1 MPIPTASFLLG
12 IVVLGYLSTFVVF
25 AILRIIT
32 GISIQR
38 LGYTGVRHVSFS
50 PRHGVRIDIRGLDL
64 SAHRPTF
71 ALPTW
76 CSLVVTGL
84 VVTLDPVALSQPK
97 KRPDKGL
104 ADAKSAKPK
113 PNGSPGKPAFNDGD
127 SDGHGKLWRKLTE
140 IKDKIKLLHTK
151 IRWIKLVDL
160 VASAS
165 TVHVLGVGSIRAER
179 ISLSVDTRSQTV
191 DRSKLFQHNKT
202 KPETQVPAE
211 WRGVVRSI
219 LFTSEGRETTEILDY
234 CTLNIHGM
242 LHNELQGLRD
252 ASIALKLGRLKV
264 PYDDIEHAK
273 KCADMLRGTN
283 AQPRSDHTSD
293 DISLVDAL
301 EEIEK
306 PGSRDDRIVRTVSDS
321 RAFIASI
328 LRGIQEVQFAVG
340 FFGLSQKLDVTG
352 HTGKDVYFNLAM
364 KEVGLDVLRLD
375 PKSPAHRMYF
385 STSDVAHQGLVTAIA
400 ISAGI
405 DDGQEHPE
413 RMIYVPMVT
422 ATVKTTLPSRTIHYT
437 RDIDAKERNTNM
449 LYANFVCTSP
459 SVDLDPKHLPLVRDL
474 LKRRTSSGKPER
486 QHLST
491 RHNLISQLLPKAHVK
506 VSINEPVVRVSLPPM
521 DKANSVEG
529 DFDLLISSMSS
540 ITFDCD
546 SSHGVEQGV
555 HYSLCSQYRHTQHH
569 LYYQTAAGDRHD
581 LLRNE
586 TVEVQVDF
594 NAIPEPLVTANFQF
608 RTFSLFLVRPD
619 ICEGVRQIVR
629 QLRKNVLAKHEPHP
643 GPKASFLR
651 TLPSWLVRCR
661 LEGTD
666 FGLELAGTDEQ
677 VSKDTRGFAL
687 NLETWTTEYKAQRE
701 EETDSATRHTSVSRA
716 PPGKDKPASRQSSPK
731 RINQSF
737 ADGRRLTLH
746 LQNLEGSIVDSV
758 DASEPANFLSLPRF
772 EVAFSTATDVNG
784 PVFHINS
791 YARSLLMHYSLYN
804 HFAMGVAVMVIRRT
818 FLETV
823 QDDTVKPLAPS
834 RPSSLYVLG
843 DAPSVAEKLN
853 EVAQHELTTI
863 DFKANLIQLKARMPA
878 DPPMMLQLFA
888 VETGRHR
895 WSHPFLR
902 CKMARMY
909 VRAPRT
915 EKVWSRIVSL
925 KTLRLDL
932 RDFKRRVG
940 KNSVTEKSFDV
951 ALDVMRLA
959 VPHGLVVHN
968 IFDNITNVMKTSK
981 QLQHHFVTGTNDYV
995 LTKEP
1000 EGPKHVPRITVRTQ
1014 LFLFDMEDSGF
1025 EWKLGAIYRAGL
1037 QEQKQRLAREEAFK
1051 LKEKRLARSAQRGT
1065 SRFRPHSAHI
1075 GERSSSSTRT
1085 PNVGKQRS
1093 RSTQPAARAS
1103 PKQVQGQGRYTMRYD
1118 TDGRCG
1124 IGDTSQLPID
1134 TAREKLHQLNAQ
1146 SWKARIDLV
1155 MSYQSHAVREIR
1167 ALLYGADDVSEDRE
1181 NQEPVL
1187 AISQRP
1193 GLMIACA
1200 SDLSLT
1206 IDKPSF
1212 PINEVQNFLH
1222 DVGKGMP
1229 FDMKYGLLLPMNI
1242 HVTTSELRFHLRDY
1256 PLPLLHVPMLANGQ
1270 SARLPTLSMRTDFV
1284 IAEEFRD
1291 VESQRQVAVEVVP
1304 ARKMGNPAKGNFSID
1319 VRRTISPVKTYS
1331 DMKFEIN
1338 TSHSTKISWGTSYQ
1352 PAIQDTMQVIEGFTK
1367 PPVDTSDRVGFW
1379 DKIRLSFHSRVNVA
1393 WKGDGDLHLILKGT
1407 RDPYAVTGNGAGLV
1421 MVWRNDV
1428 RWNIAQNR
1436 DGRKFMTVDSGDY
1449 ILAVPDFNGYARKS
1463 QEDNAI
1469 TDGGI
1474 SVASTIKQRDAIFR
1488 KVVMK
1493 LSGRV
1498 QWLAGLMF
1506 ERDTSDGKRAF
1517 DFKPHY
1523 DVVMKHPDFAEAPAG
1538 EIYDAYRGFRS
1549 NHIHMS
1555 VAVSA
1560 PHDRDWSLSNV
1571 KPSSNYNALHL
1582 TPRFFSHF
1590 FDWWKMFSGTMSL
1603 PIRQGPLWGVTQKK
1617 SKKFGR
1623 HMATLKYNLLLSP
1636 VYISHVYKH
1645 KDAEEYKGT
1654 TVSATGLKMK
1664 LDSFML
1670 DLHQRREHFDIKD
1683 NEGNTTKKTSAMRIN
1698 QAQLDF
1704 IHADL
1709 RALSASIAGTS
1720 ADDIDK
1726 ADEETL
1732 ASLHGQ
1738 ATAIDMSKFDIPDND
1753 FDWIDMDDFVELDW
1767 ILPAE
1772 ADPETRILPLG
1783 YAPRFTYFRQ
1793 TDHGGMIAG
1802 DPSRTSPFGDEP
1814 THYCVMSQQN
1824 DPRRVQSELIEHRL
1838 ATLRSQREQN
1848 ERAIGEQELKL
1859 AQNVTSDKAARVK
1872 LEQKLN
1878 VLQTHSAHLHRKR
1891 EFLQNLLDAL
1901 AHRLKHDDPSIVPEL
1916 ETSEAFFEAHEK
1928 PRRPDS
1934 DHADLHAHAD
1944 TLPLA
1949 DYTSDFNNRFVVHN
1963 AQIKW
1968 NNSLRNIIL
1977 RYIHQNSQRRGFVYY
1992 MSRRAVKFILDVLE
2006 ERKKSDSAS
2015 TPTHRPSHFTQIST
2029 LSSGVDDEATVQ
2041 ERIEQLLADGRAFV
2055 NADEP
2060 TGSRE
2065 GPRRTEGPTD
2075 HIAHEFTPLNV
2086 YHFRLI
2092 APQIQLQS
2100 EKNPKSAVLV
2110 TAKGM
2115 QLKVVEIMDKDN
2127 VTDDVSGLVQRRI
2140 TAAADSLQM
2149 FVTSTKTFSTEFF
2162 HMYSA
2167 NLYGAKAGTQ
2177 WPPWVPMEIM
2187 FEFQTNPYGFN
2198 RVVRRTS
2205 ASLRYDKYNNLRLKY
2220 NDDVSSGEEKKAKS
2234 EKESEERIDHV
2245 WLEFPE
2251 FRAVCDS
2258 AQYYS
2263 MYIIVM
2269 DLLLYNEPLE
2279 KTRGERLE
2287 KIMLASDFSDLT
2299 GAPEMVE
2306 MLQDRIRQLEEIKM
2320 YFQINEKYL
2329 DRQGWKDR
2337 ITMEQDLASCGDEL
2351 FFMMKAITTAQQRL
2365 EDRREQANATG
2376 LLHLSMFAKE
2386 IAWHLVRDQSE
2397 SLVEFQL
2404 KNASFDRTLNNDGSN
2419 YNVMEIARMNGFNLL
2434 PDALYPEII
2443 APFTNE
2449 ARGGR
2454 ELMTDEK
2461 MLRVNWLM
2469 LEAIAGIPVV
2479 DYFEIDL
2486 VPLKMQ
2492 VEREVAKKLFEYVF
2506 PGVGGN
2512 AFEGGGFS
2520 PFTVK
2525 NILPTQDEE
2534 DESDPI
2540 EKASGTAGTA
2550 TPRLSTQSREIE
2562 PDHSHGTTDG
2572 FGSLRRRLHPTLH
2585 LPKQRGSRAEH
2596 KGLGISNGG
2605 HNHHGFTLFQ
2615 HSDQSKTS
2623 LAQRSGASR
2632 QALSSMNAPG
2642 MSRSPSAASI
2652 LTLASM
2658 DGDGKTVKR
2667 TLLHRA
2673 QSEERKKNKTEERSD
2688 DLTQMMNRA
2697 SNYMTLAFV
2706 KIPSMVLCLSYKGQS
2721 RRNLEDVHDLVFR
2734 MPTLEY
2740 RNKTWSNLDLALQL
2754 KKDVIRALIS
2764 HAGAIVS
2771 NKFSHHK
2778 PSRQQQS
2785 RLREIAT
2792 MSTSGAVGNGANGGS
2807 PGASE
2812 TSSMLDYQGEMNG
2825 RPSTASARGSTL
2837 ARSVSF
2843 GSTRASSTKAS
2854 STNISDDGEDE
2865 QRTAELLHAN
2875 GRARTR
2881 AGSITRQITGFGER
2895 LRQRATHD
2903 RERQDTTSG
2912 DEAEEN
2918 KRKNQQRYRRQRSF
2932 STTTPLHTKTRA
2944 PVQRSQKWDE
2954 EITARLIQLVDPETG
2969 NLLDNG
2975 APRTR
2980 WDVLNSLDTK
2990 THRLVQLSP
2999 DPTPAEEERFRRGGV
3014 DEGANPRS
3022 GGYWDTRGG
3031 NGYGAFVPVCKIVSK
3046 KEQYD
3051 LERRKKSANKERV
3064 KEGSKAQSMKT
3075 LELNWAIDANDLQ
3088 HRLDRIGEFLSEG
3101 RRVEVVLAAKKRGR
3115 KATVQ
3120 ECGQVVKKI
3129 EECVAGVEGASV
3141 MKALTGKMGAFAT
3154 IMLQGRVGK
3163 SQVGGTDL
3171 AQPEDPAEAK
3181 GA

>member
-1 MPIPTASFLLG
+1 MPIPSVSFLVG
-12 IVVLGYLSTFVVF
+12 IVILAYLLSFVVF

-32 GISIQR
+32 GVSIQR
-38 LGYTGVRHVSFS
+38 IGYSGLRHVSFS
-50 PRHGVRIDIRGLDL
+50 PQPGLRIDVRGLGI
-64 SAHRPTF
+64 SVHRPTF

-76 CSLVVTGL
+76 CSLVVTEL
-84 VVTLDPVALSQPK
+84 VVTVDLVAASKAKDRKVNGYERSNGTHKKANGTPRQSASDPE
-97 KRPDKGL
+97 DE
-104 ADAKSAKPK
+104 
-113 PNGSPGKPAFNDGD
+113 
-127 SDGHGKLWRKLTE
+127 DGHGKLWRKLTD
-140 IKDKIKLLHTK
+140 IKDKIKRLHTK
-151 IRWIKLVDL
+151 IHWVKLVDL
-160 VASAS
+160 VATSS
-165 TVHVLGVGSIRAER
+165 TVNVVGVGSVQFER
-179 ISLSVDTRSQTV
+179 FTLSVDTRSQTV
-191 DRSKLFQHNKT
+191 DRSRLFQHHKT

-211 WRGVVRSI
+211 WRGVLRSI
-219 LFTSEGRETTEILDY
+219 LFTPEGRESTEVLDY
-234 CTLNIHGM
+234 AALNIHGM
-242 LHNELQGLRD
+242 LHSELQGLRD
-252 ASIALKLGRLKV
+252 ASIALKLGRLNV
-264 PYDDIEHAK
+264 PYDDVEHAK
-273 KCADMLRGTN
+273 KCADMIRGKY
-283 AQPRSDHTSD
+283 AQPDGGRSDD
-293 DISLVDAL
+293 VPLVEAL
-301 EEIEK
+301 EELEN
-306 PGSRDDRIVRTVSDS
+306 PGTRDDHIVRTVSDS

-340 FFGLSQKLDVTG
+340 FFGLSQKLAVKG
-352 HTGKDVYFNLAM
+352 HSGKQVYFNLAM
-364 KEVGLDVLRLD
+364 KEVGLDILRLD

-385 STSDVAHQGLVTAIA
+385 SSSDVAHQGLVTAIA

-405 DDGQEHPE
+405 DDGHEHPE
-413 RMIYVPMVT
+413 RMIYIPMVT

-437 RDIDAKERNTNM
+437 RETDAKDRNTNM

-459 SVDLDPKHLPLVRDL
+459 SIDLDPKHLPLVRDL
-474 LKRRTSSGKPER
+474 LKRRKTPKQAGKLSS
-486 QHLST
+486 
-491 RHNLISQLLPKAHVK
+491 RHELISQLLPKAHVK
-506 VSINEPVVRVSLPPM
+506 LSINEPVIRVSLPPM
-521 DKANSVEG
+521 DKANSEED

-555 HYSLCSQYRHTQHH
+555 HYSLSSHYRQLQHH

-581 LLRNE
+581 LLRSD
-586 TVEVQVDF
+586 TVEVDIGL
-594 NAIPEPLVTANFQF
+594 NALPEPSVTANFNF

-629 QLRKNVLAKHEPHP
+629 QLRKNVLARQEPHI

-651 TLPSWLVRCR
+651 TLPSWLESCR
-661 LEGTD
+661 MEGTD
-666 FGLELAGTDEQ
+666 FGLELAGVDEQ
-677 VSKDTRGFAL
+677 VSKDSRGFAL
-687 NLETWTTEYKAQRE
+687 QLETWTTEYRAHRE
-701 EETDSATRHTSVSRA
+701 EPVEPAARRVSLVKGT
-716 PPGKDKPASRQSSPK
+716 PGKDQSSSRASSPRRK
-731 RINQSF
+731 YQSF
-737 ADGRRLTLH
+737 ADGRRLTVH
-746 LQNLEGSIVDSV
+746 LQNLTGLIVDSV
-758 DASEPANFLSLPRF
+758 DASEPDNFLSLPRF
-772 EVAFSTATDVNG
+772 EVAFSTSTDVNG

-791 YARSLLMHYSLYN
+791 HAKSLYMHYSLYN
-804 HFAMGVAVMVIRRT
+804 HFAMGVAVMVIKKT
-818 FLETV
+818 FLEHV
-823 QDDTVKPLAPS
+823 QDDVQRRESTS
-834 RPSSLYVLG
+834 RPSSLH
-843 DAPSVAEKLN
+843 APSGEMSVADDLD
-853 EVAQHELTTI
+853 EVARHELTTI

-878 DPPMMLQLFA
+878 DPPMMIQLYS
-888 VETGRHR
+888 VDTGHHR
-895 WSHPFLR
+895 WSNPFLR

-915 EKVWSRIVSL
+915 EKAWSRVVSL
-925 KTLRLDL
+925 KALRFDL
-932 RDFKRRVG
+932 RDFKRKAG
-940 KNSVTEKSFDV
+940 KTTVTEKSIDV
-951 ALDVMRLA
+951 VADVIRIA

-981 QLQHHFVTGTNDYV
+981 QLQHHFVTASNEYV

-1014 LFLFDMEDSGF
+1014 LLLLDMEDSSF
-1025 EWKLGAIYRAGL
+1025 EWKLGSIYRTGL
-1037 QEQKQRLAREEAFK
+1037 QEQKQRQAREEAFN
-1051 LKEKRLARSAQRGT
+1051 LKEKRLARCAQRGS
-1065 SRFRPHSAHI
+1065 SRFRAHSAHL
-1075 GERSSSSTRT
+1075 GERSRSSTRT

-1093 RSTQPAARAS
+1093 RSTQPAPRSS
-1103 PKQVQGQGRYTMRYD
+1103 PKNSHRQGRHKMRYD
-1118 TDGRCG
+1118 TEGRCG
-1124 IGDTSQLPID
+1124 IGDASQLTIEK
-1134 TAREKLHQLNAQ
+1134 AREKLHELNAQ
-1146 SWKARIDLV
+1146 SWKNRIDRVL
-1155 MSYQSHAVREIR
+1155 SFQSHAIREIR
-1167 ALLYGADDVSEDRE
+1167 TLLFGADDLPEDAE
-1181 NQEPVL
+1181 NQEPIL
-1187 AISQRP
+1187 AVSQRP

-1212 PINEVQNFLH
+1212 PIDEVHKFLH

-1229 FDMKYGLLLPMNI
+1229 YDMKYGLLLPMNI
-1242 HVTTSELRFHLRDY
+1242 HVTMSELRFQLRDY

-1270 SARLPTLSMRTDFV
+1270 SARLPALSMKTDFV

-1291 VESQRQVAVEVVP
+1291 VESQRHVTVEVVP
-1304 ARKMGNPAKGNFSID
+1304 AKKMGDAAKGGFSID

-1331 DMKFEIN
+1331 DMKFEIH
-1338 TSHSTKISWGTSYQ
+1338 TSNATKLSWGTSYQ
-1352 PAIQDTMQVIEGFTK
+1352 PAIQDTMQVVEGFTK

-1379 DKIRLSFHSRVNVA
+1379 DKIRLSFHSRVNVT

-1407 RDPYAVTGNGAGLV
+1407 RDPYVVTGNGAGLV

-1428 RWNIAQNR
+1428 RWNVAQNK
-1436 DGRKFMTVDSGDY
+1436 DPRKFMTVDSGDF

-1463 QEDNAI
+1463 QEEN
-1469 TDGGI
+1469 TDTD
-1474 SVASTIKQRDAIFR
+1474 SSSSTTSTTKQRDAVFR

-1493 LSGRV
+1493 LSGKV

-1506 ERDTSDGKRAF
+1506 ERDLPDGRRVF

-1523 DVVMKHPDFAEAPAG
+1523 DVVLKHPGFAKAPSG
-1538 EIYDAYRGFRS
+1538 EEYDAYRGFRS

-1555 VAVSA
+1555 VAISA
-1560 PHDRDWSLSNV
+1560 PHDRDWSVSNL
-1571 KPSSNYNALHL
+1571 KASNNYNALHL

-1590 FDWWKMFSGTMSL
+1590 FDWWKMFSGIMSL

-1645 KDAEEYKGT
+1645 KDAEEYKGS

-1683 NEGNTTKKTSAMRIN
+1683 NEGNVTKKTSAMRIN

-1720 ADDIDK
+1720 AEDIDK

-1732 ASLHGQ
+1732 AALHGQ
-1738 ATAIDMSKFDIPDND
+1738 APVVDMSKFDIPDNN

-1793 TDHGGMIAG
+1793 THHGGMIAG

-1814 THYCVMSQQN
+1814 THYCVMSVKN
-1824 DPRRVQSELIEHRL
+1824 DPRRVQAELIENRL
-1838 ATLRSQREQN
+1838 ETLRSQREQN

-1859 AQNVTSDKAARVK
+1859 AQTVASDKASRTK
-1872 LEQKLN
+1872 TEQKLS

-1891 EFLQNLLDAL
+1891 EFLQSMLDTL
-1901 AHRLKHDDPSIVPEL
+1901 THRLDHDDPSVVPEL
-1916 ETSEAFFEAHEK
+1916 ETSEAFFEAHENSK
-1928 PRRPDS
+1928 RQDS
-1934 DHADLHAHAD
+1934 DNAEQYETMD
-1944 TLPLA
+1944 TAPLA

-2006 ERKKSDSAS
+2006 EHKKTDGTS
-2015 TPTHRPSHFTQIST
+2015 TPKRQASHITQIGT
-2029 LSSGVDDEATVQ
+2029 LSPGVDDDATV
-2041 ERIEQLLADGRAFV
+2041 EDRIEQLLADGRAFV
-2055 NADEP
+2055 EADEP
-2060 TGSRE
+2060 RAES
-2065 GPRRTEGPTD
+2065 PSHIDGPTE
-2075 HIAHEFTPLNV
+2075 HIAQEFTPLNV

-2092 APQIQLQS
+2092 APQVQLQS

-2115 QLKVVEIMDKDN
+2115 QLKVVQIMDKDN
-2127 VTDDVSGLVQRRI
+2127 VNDDVSGLVQRRI

-2220 NDDVSSGEEKKAKS
+2220 NDDVSSGETKKAKND
-2234 EKESEERIDHV
+2234 EESEERMDHV

-2258 AQYYS
+2258 AQYYA

-2299 GAPEMVE
+2299 GAPEMVQ
-2306 MLQDRIRQLEEIKM
+2306 MLQERIRQLEEIKM
-2320 YFQINEKYL
+2320 YFQINERYL

-2337 ITMEQDLASCGDEL
+2337 ISLEQDLASCGDEL
-2351 FFMMKAITTAQQRL
+2351 FFMMKAITTSQQRL
-2365 EDRREQANATG
+2365 EDRRDQANATG
-2376 LLHLSMFAKE
+2376 LVHLSMFAKE
-2386 IAWHLVRDQSE
+2386 IAWHLVRDQNE

-2404 KNASFDRTLNNDGSN
+2404 KNASFDRTDNNDGSN
-2419 YNVMEIARMNGFNLL
+2419 YNVMEIGRMNGFNLL

-2443 APFTNE
+2443 ASFTNE

-2454 ELMTDEK
+2454 ELMPDEK
-2461 MLRVNWLM
+2461 MLRVHWLM

-2512 AFEGGGFS
+2512 AFEGGNFS
-2520 PFTVK
+2520 PMMVR
-2525 NILPTQDEE
+2525 NMLPTQEEE
-2534 DESDPI
+2534 DENDPI
-2540 EKASGTAGTA
+2540 EKASGTAGA
-2550 TPRLSTQSREIE
+2550 AVPRLSTQSREIE
-2562 PDHSHGTTDG
+2562 RSQGGYGTANG
-2572 FGSLRRRLHPTLH
+2572 VGSLERRLAPTMH
-2585 LPKQRGSRAEH
+2585 LPKQRSPTKPDH

-2605 HNHHGFTLFQ
+2605 HNIHGFSLFQ
-2615 HSDQSKTS
+2615 HSDKSKTS
-2623 LAQRSGASR
+2623 LTQRSNASR
-2632 QALSSMNAPG
+2632 QALASMNSPG
-2642 MSRSPSAASI
+2642 MTRSPSAASI
-2652 LTLASM
+2652 ATMAST
-2658 DGDGKTVKR
+2658 DVDGKGSKR
-2667 TLLHRA
+2667 TLLHR
-2673 QSEERKKNKTEERSD
+2673 SHSDERKKNKRQTEERSD

-2706 KIPSMVLCLSYKGQS
+2706 KIPSMVLCLSYKGQG

-2785 RLREIAT
+2785 RLREIAN
-2792 MSTSGAVGNGANGGS
+2792 MSTFIAAGGGAANGGS
-2807 PGASE
+2807 SGASE
-2812 TSSMLDYQGEMNG
+2812 TSSMLDFQLGDING
-2825 RPSTASARGSTL
+2825 RPSTASGKGSTL

-2843 GSTRASSTKAS
+2843 GSTPASETDISR
-2854 STNISDDGEDE
+2854 TNGGDDE
-2865 QRTAELLHAN
+2865 QKTAELLHAN
-2875 GRARTR
+2875 ANGRPHSQPRPLSQVVSSSEAPRNR

-2895 LRQRATHD
+2895 LRQRATLD
-2903 RERQDTTSG
+2903 RDRAERQEATTSG
-2912 DEAEEN
+2912 EEAEE
-2918 KRKNQQRYRRQRSF
+2918 
-2932 STTTPLHTKTRA
+2932 T
-2944 PVQRSQKWDE
+2944 
-2954 EITARLIQLVDPETG
+2954 
-2969 NLLDNG
+2969 
-2975 APRTR
+2975 
-2980 WDVLNSLDTK
+2980 
-2990 THRLVQLSP
+2990 
-2999 DPTPAEEERFRRGGV
+2999 
-3014 DEGANPRS
+3014 
-3022 GGYWDTRGG
+3022 
-3031 NGYGAFVPVCKIVSK
+3031 
-3046 KEQYD
+3046 
-3051 LERRKKSANKERV
+3051 RRK
-3064 KEGSKAQSMKT
+3064 SKLLLGGQKLLRT
-3075 LELNWAIDANDLQ
+3075 LRDQ
-3088 HRLDRIGEFLSEG
+3088 
-3101 RRVEVVLAAKKRGR
+3101 
-3115 KATVQ
+3115 
-3120 ECGQVVKKI
+3120 
-3129 EECVAGVEGASV
+3129 
-3141 MKALTGKMGAFAT
+3141 
-3154 IMLQGRVGK
+3154 
-3163 SQVGGTDL
+3163 
-3171 AQPEDPAEAK
+3171 
-3181 GA
+3181 